1 VGRFDADGYLYYVQR
16 KPEKALIKPGGENV
30 YPAEVETVIMEM
42 EDVTGVC
49 VFGVPDAQWGEAI
62 KAVVEVPASQGLT
75 AAAVSEYVGSR
86 IARYKRPRWVE
97 FTTSLP
103 RNTVGM
109 VDRDAVQSRWGK
121 TPEG

>member
-1 VGRFDADGYLYYVQR
+1 MEL
-16 KPEKALIKPGGENV
+16 GG
-30 YPAEVETVIMEM
+30 
-42 EDVTGVC
+42 VTGVC
-49 VFGVPDAQWGEAI
+49 VFGVPDAQWERPSRP
-62 KAVVEVPASQGLT
+62 VEVPAAQGLT

-121 TPEG
+121 SPEG

>member
-1 VGRFDADGYLYYVQR
+1 
-16 KPEKALIKPGGENV
+16 
-30 YPAEVETVIMEM
+30 MEL
-42 EDVTGVC
+42 ESVTGVC

-62 KAVVEVPASQGLT
+62 KAVVEVPAVQGLT

-103 RNTVGM
+103 RSTVGM
-109 VDRDAVQSRWGK
+109 VDRDAVQSLWGK
-121 TPEG
+121 PPEG